1 MIAVTGFSDASL
13 AVVQGLKTRF
23 ASSEF
28 SGVRIGTKK
37 TNDDHLMEIIVLAT
51 GGQETNA
58 TTTKRVPLSLM
69 VFAKDFG
76 TANKLTEKTT
86 EFLKSLPALR
96 GQIRWVEIQN
106 SGEKIENPGA
116 QELRN
121 ITAVATLRAV
131 STTIY

>member
-37 TNDDHLMEIIVLAT
+37 TDDNPAMEIIVLAT

-58 TTTKRVPLSLM
+58 TTMKRVPLSLM

-76 TANKLTEKTT
+76 TANKLAEKTT

-96 GQIRWVEIQN
+96 GEIRWVEIQN
-106 SGEKIENPGA
+106 SGEKIENPGP